1 MKKPG
6 SLLWRLALTIGLVVA
21 AAWIATAFMTAR
33 ILDNEIGEVF
43 DGALQATAQRILP
56 LAVTDIMSREEEGVN
71 QRIAALTGN
80 EEYLVYVVRDD
91 LGRTLLRSQNADT
104 VDFPAFD
111 GIGFRMTPTHRIYQD
126 AAVQGTITIS
136 VAEPLEHRREVAHD
150 TIMALA
156 LPLIGLLPLSLV
168 AIWVLV
174 RTTLSPVRRF
184 SASIETRGSGDLSPL
199 GAGDLPQ
206 EIVPVAT
213 AVDSLLERVRRA
225 LDAERSFTANA
236 AHELRTPVAAALA
249 QTQRLIAETGEDT
262 AKRRAV
268 EIETSLKRLNRLS
281 EKLMQLARAE
291 SGRMRSPAPYDIREV
306 IRLTVQDAGAQREG
320 NPVRLSLP
328 GMPVM
333 ADIDPD
339 ALSIVCRNLI
349 ENAIKHRSGEGRV
362 DVALSREGTLHV
374 VNESPVVAP
383 EVLEAIVRQFER
395 GQTMAEGS
403 GLGLSIVQAVAVGA
417 EGGFDIRSPAR
428 GREDGFEA
436 IFRVAMPASPT
447 VGKS

>member
-1 MKKPG
+1 
-6 SLLWRLALTIGLVVA
+6 
-21 AAWIATAFMTAR
+21 
-33 ILDNEIGEVF
+33 
-43 DGALQATAQRILP
+43 
-56 LAVTDIMSREEEGVN
+56 
-71 QRIAALTGN
+71 
-80 EEYLVYVVRDD
+80 
-91 LGRTLLRSQNADT
+91 
-104 VDFPAFD
+104 
-111 GIGFRMTPTHRIYQD
+111 
-126 AAVQGTITIS
+126 
-136 VAEPLEHRREVAHD
+136 
-150 TIMALA
+150 
-156 LPLIGLLPLSLV
+156 
-168 AIWVLV
+168 
-174 RTTLSPVRRF
+174 
-184 SASIETRGSGDLSPL
+184 
-199 GAGDLPQ
+199 
-206 EIVPVAT
+206 
-213 AVDSLLERVRRA
+213 
-225 LDAERSFTANA
+225 
-236 AHELRTPVAAALA
+236 
-249 QTQRLIAETGEDT
+249 
-262 AKRRAV
+262 
-268 EIETSLKRLNRLS
+268 
-281 EKLMQLARAE
+281 
-291 SGRMRSPAPYDIREV
+291 MRSPAPYDIREV